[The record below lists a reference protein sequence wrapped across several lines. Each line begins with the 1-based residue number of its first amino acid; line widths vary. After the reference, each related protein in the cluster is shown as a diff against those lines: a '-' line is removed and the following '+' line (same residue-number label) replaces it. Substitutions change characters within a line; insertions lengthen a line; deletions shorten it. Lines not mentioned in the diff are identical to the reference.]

1 MSGTVTSDTIFLVST
16 AMDAKSVFIN
26 SLHTWEAHHIL
37 PPPWNSV
44 LSWLLFQCVCWESA
58 LTHCANEAI
67 KLRNSRQDKT
77 FRNKTHCGVLMCL
90 RFSLFLFVCLFVC
103 LGFTPFSQFL
113 SKIWA
118 AKWTRDAQRS
128 QNYKAINIYAKRCFS
143 SAERTDGDRSLIP
156 YHQGDKWHAVW
167 SIVRSH
173 HVH

>member
-103 LGFTPFSQFL
+103 LFVWVLPPFL
-113 SKIWA
+113 SFWVKFEP
-118 AKWTRDAQRS
+118 RS
-128 QNYKAINIYAKRCFS
+128 GPVTHKEVKTTKPSTSMQSVVF
-143 SAERTDGDRSLIP
+143 
-156 YHQGDKWHAVW
+156 HQQSGPTEIEV
-167 SIVRSH
+167 
-173 HVH
+173 